1 MYHRKSDSV
10 IYVITSFMVTFVI
23 VFMAGTTYCRVQNEN
38 IVETKKEVKM
48 IARIDGWNNN
58 NKDFNIDDKM
68 VEININ
74 ATGSNTDVKYKVH
87 VTNIP
92 EGVKLYKDENF
103 LYELSSEFEGIIN
116 YKETMKEKIVF
127 FIENS
132 NEVIPE
138 TSEDDN
144 LSYIPDF
151 DETNQNEKYFIN
163 VKLDFEKVENS

>member
-10 IYVITSFMVTFVI
+10 IYIVVSFMVTFVI

-38 IVETKKEVKM
+38 VFVPKKEVKM
-48 IARIDGWNNN
+48 VARIEGWNKN

-74 ATGSNTDVKYKVH
+74 ATGSNTDVKYKVC

-92 EGVKLYKDENF
+92 DGVKIYKDENF
-103 LYELSSEFEGIIN
+103 LYELSNEFEGIIN

-138 TSEDDN
+138 TGEDDN

-151 DETNQNEKYFIN
+151 DETNQNEKSFIN
-163 VKLDFEKVENS
+163 VKLDFEKEENS